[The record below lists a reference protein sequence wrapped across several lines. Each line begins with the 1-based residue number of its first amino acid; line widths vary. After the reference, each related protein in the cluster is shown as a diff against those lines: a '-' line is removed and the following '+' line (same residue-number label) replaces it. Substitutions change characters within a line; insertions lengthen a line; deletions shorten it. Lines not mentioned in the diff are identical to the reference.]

1 MQMIDSAINTLE
13 RAGDIAAL
21 SAAFQRIVEDNGFFA
36 FEAVETTEL
45 QPDTPFHFG
54 TADEWR
60 QVYIANGF
68 RFIDPFLALS
78 RRIGLP
84 FDMSAIDLSNV
95 QSKQVQRLVKAAAEF
110 GMRQGLFFPHHMRDA
125 RGRLRSHFLAM
136 IWTADERAFAETL
149 AARRHPLHLIALHFF
164 ERNVILRGL
173 QESAGKESETGASLL
188 TERERQTLACA
199 ARGMT
204 GEDIAQSMNISTLT
218 AQTHLKNATRKLNAA
233 NRTHAVARAISRG
246 LIEM

>member
-21 SAAFQRIVEDNGFFA
+21 SATFQRIVEDNGFFA

-68 RFIDPFLALS
+68 RFIDPYLALS
-78 RRIGLP
+78 RRVGLP
-84 FDMSAIDLSNV
+84 FDMSAIDLTQV

-125 RGRLRSHFLAM
+125 RGRLRSHFLAL
-136 IWTADERAFAETL
+136 IWTADERAFAETM
-149 AARRHPLHLIALHFF
+149 AARRHPLYLVALHFF
-164 ERNVILRGL
+164 ERVIILRGL
-173 QESAGKESETGASLL
+173 QESAAALL

-204 GEDIAQSMNISTLT
+204 GDDIAQSMNISTLT

-246 LIEM
+246 LIET